1 MCEKVLGLIILSY
14 YIIKES
20 FDFVCGVIKYLLVYV
35 PITKMVWKKRLDLV
49 VLIVN
54 ILVAIDV
61 LNGGLLV
68 VTTR

>member
-35 PITKMVWKKRLDLV
+35 PITKMV
-49 VLIVN
+49 
-54 ILVAIDV
+54 
-61 LNGGLLV
+61 
-68 VTTR
+68 

>member
-54 ILVAIDV
+54 ILVTIDV

>member
-35 PITKMVWKKRLDLV
+35 PITKMVWKKRLDLF